1 VVDRADGAKVSTTCE
16 LPNARKADGTKRG
29 ERWLA
34 LSFIF
39 CPCHLPWTL
48 AILAALGGGTAF
60 GAFVKG
66 NAVLV
71 GVVVSALWLAGTAKG
86 FVLIRQAERA
96 AKTAIALDR
105 QDQPVR

>member
-1 VVDRADGAKVSTTCE
+1 MVLVMTSTCE

-34 LSFIF
+34 ISFLL

-48 AILAALGGGTAF
+48 AILAAIGGGTAF
-60 GAFVKG
+60 GAFVKA
-66 NAVLV
+66 NALV
-71 GVVVSALWLAGTAKG
+71 VGIVVSALWIAGTAKG

-96 AKTAIALDR
+96 AKLAVTLDR
-105 QDQPVR
+105 QDAPTP